1 MTEKKEKRP
10 AVDWEAVEREYRAG
24 IRSLADIGSEFGV
37 SAPGILKKAKVK
49 GWERNLAAK
58 IKAKADAKVNAALVN
73 EQVNAEALISERQI
87 VDANAAML
95 ADAVLNQRSDIKR
108 SRATVQ
114 RLWLLVESQLDNSS
128 ELEKLGALLR
138 NEDESGNDKLNDI
151 YAAVIRLPQQIKNV
165 KLLADSIKVMVELE
179 RKVLRIDDQ
188 PADASDHLRE
198 FMEYL
203 SGTSSRLPVRG

>member
-151 YAAVIRLPQQIKNV
+151 YAAVIGLPQQIKNV